1 MKKISILICITL
13 VLSLLAVSLASCGEP
28 EETTTQPTTT
38 QPPTTQPAEPVVL
51 SFASAATGNYQ
62 ELELAFAEA
71 FNARCGPGYTI
82 EYFPAE
88 SKLAFAEL
96 LDGVRT
102 GAADI
107 AAITPNF
114 NSFDEPK
121 LGAVEI
127 PFLFNNLDAHRYAV
141 PKLEPLYA
149 EILENQF
156 NQKLMCL
163 HNYTG
168 MALIS
173 VRPVKTLDDWDG
185 LLVQAISPVIA
196 SMIESLGGSAVTGVP
211 YTDSYSM
218 LEKGTVD
225 AVITAPAAMRIFALP
240 DVAKYMTAAYMT
252 PAIHG
257 FSINLDSWNKLPKDI
272 QDILLEEAKRYSD
285 KIDQFVVDEW
295 ITDHNSIAEAGV
307 EIYYLPKD
315 EVELWKTICQPITDD
330 LLSQY
335 GEFGE
340 KIMAIAEEANAQYP
354 NE

>member
-1 MKKISILICITL
+1 MKKLSILICFVL
-13 VLSLLAVSLASCGEP
+13 VVSLLIGNLVSCGEP
-28 EETTTQPTTT
+28 EATTTATTQPTTT
-38 QPPTTQPAEPVVL
+38 TPPEPVVL

-62 ELELAFAEA
+62 DAELAFTES
-71 FNARCGPGYTI
+71 FNARCGPDYTI

-88 SKLAFAEL
+88 SKLSFMEL

-102 GAADI
+102 GAADMG
-107 AAITPNF
+107 AITPNF

-149 EILENQF
+149 GILENQF
-156 NQKLMCL
+156 NQKLLCL

-173 VRPVKTLDDWDG
+173 TRPVEVLADWDG

-196 SMIESLGGSAVTGVP
+196 SMIEALGGSALTGVP

-225 AVITAPAAMRIFALP
+225 AVITAPAAMRIFGLP
-240 DVAKYMTAAYMT
+240 DVADYMTAAYMT

-257 FSINLDSWNKLPKDI
+257 FSINLNSWNSLPTDI
-272 QDILLEEAKRYSD
+272 QAILLEEAKKYSD
-285 KIDQFVVDEW
+285 IIDQFVADEW
-295 ITDHNSIAEAGV
+295 ITDHQAIADAGV
-307 EIYYLPKD
+307 EIYYPPQEEID
-315 EVELWKTICQPITDD
+315 IWKAVCQPITEE
-330 LLSQY
+330 LLTQY
-335 GEFGE
+335 GEFGDQ
-340 KIMAIAEEANAQYP
+340 IMIIADEANALYP
-354 NE
+354 ND

>member
-1 MKKISILICITL
+1 MNKHHLVYKKGGNIRIMKKISILICFVL
-13 VLSLLAVSLASCGEP
+13 VISLIPISLVACSE
-28 EETTTQPTTT
+28 
-38 QPPTTQPAEPVVL
+38 PAEPVVL

-62 ELELAFAEA
+62 DLELAFAEA
-71 FNARCGPGYTI
+71 FNDRCGPDYTI

-88 SKLAFAEL
+88 SKLAFPEL

-107 AAITPNF
+107 GAVTPNF

-141 PKLEPLYA
+141 PGLEPLYG

-156 NQKLMCL
+156 NQKLLCL

-173 VRPVKTLDDWDG
+173 TRPVEVMDDWDG

-196 SMIESLGGSAVTGVP
+196 STIEALGGSAVTGVP

-218 LEKGTVD
+218 MEKGTVD

-240 DVAKYMTAAYMT
+240 DVGDYMTAAYMT

-257 FSINLDSWNKLPKDI
+257 FSINLDTWNSLPSDI
-272 QDILLEEAKRYSD
+272 QAILLEEAKKYSD
-285 KIDQFVVDEW
+285 MIDQWVADEW
-295 ITDHNSIAEAGV
+295 ITDHESIATSGV
-307 EIYYLPKD
+307 EIYYPPQSEID
-315 EVELWKTICQPITDD
+315 IWKAACQSVTDD
-330 LLSQY
+330 LLAQY
-335 GEFGE
+335 GAFGDQ
-340 KIMAIAEEANAQYP
+340 IMAIADEANALYP
-354 NE
+354 ND